1 MIPGSIKYDA
11 AIHTKAQIIKALLG
25 SLVNRVPL
33 MQSPKND
40 LVVLNYHGTTK
51 KILSNFS
58 LQVDFFRERFHII
71 SPSELEDF
79 FKNKLESSNKPYLL
93 FSFDDGIKNNLYAAE
108 ILNKC
113 GFRALF
119 FVVPEFVNCQQES
132 QSEYFLKNI
141 NPISN
146 PQIENTRDDITAM
159 SWRELGELVA
169 AGHEVGSHS
178 TTHTMKLSGA
188 DCRSRQYEI
197 VESRRMLAEG
207 INLHPDQIRSFCG
220 PIDTLLSVGLTELTL
235 IRDNYRF
242 FFSTFPGSNLKP
254 KNPYFIKRVHVEAF
268 WMLSTVKFALSNLE
282 RIRWR
287 RKVKLF
293 ENLSYVNKSC

>member
-1 MIPGSIKYDA
+1 MIHGSIKYDA
-11 AIHTKAQIIKALLG
+11 TIHSKAQVIKALLG
-25 SLVNRVPL
+25 KLVSLVPL
-33 MQSPKND
+33 MQAPKND
-40 LVVLNYHGTTK
+40 LVVLNYHGTPK
-51 KILSNFS
+51 KFLNNFR
-58 LQVDFFRERFHII
+58 LQVNFFQDRFHII
-71 SPSELEDF
+71 SPLELEAF
-79 FKNKLESSNKPYLL
+79 FEDKLEASDKPYLL
-93 FSFDDGIKNNLYAAE
+93 FSFDDGTRNNLYAAE
-108 ILNKC
+108 VLNKYDL
-113 GFRALF
+113 RALF
-119 FVVPEFVNCQQES
+119 FVVPEFVKCRHES

-141 NPISN
+141 NPISD
-146 PQIENTRDDITAM
+146 PQIDDTREDIMAM

-178 TTHTMKLSGA
+178 ATHTMKVSGA
-188 DCRSRQYEI
+188 DCRSRQYEV

-207 INLHPDQIRSFCG
+207 LSLHPDRIRSFCG

-282 RIRWR
+282 RIHWR

-293 ENLSYVNKSC
+293 EKLCQFNF